1 MEIIS
6 TEKFVYSRQRHKP
19 KNSMSING
27 LLFTRDK
34 SGTANVRQGGSEGK
48 K

>member
-27 LLFTRDK
+27 LLFTR
-34 SGTANVRQGGSEGK
+34 SERDGECATERERR
-48 K
+48 